1 MAWSMPILNML
12 GSFGNEGNAMN
23 VWSRMTLVLMIG
35 SFPFAI
41 YYFSTLSAAPQKKK
55 RAASLTARIEDKS
68 IDIAVSE
75 MNRGV
80 EAKAKELREIEV
92 KILQNKGSILKLE
105 EDRRAYVNN
114 LESIQS
120 QISEVIKSARSRATP
135 K

>member
-1 MAWSMPILNML
+1 
-12 GSFGNEGNAMN
+12 MN

-41 YYFSTLSAAPQKKK
+41 YHFSTASSAPQKKK
-55 RAASLTARIEDKS
+55 RVASLPARLEDKS
-68 IDIAVSE
+68 MDIAVSE

-120 QISEVIKSARSRATP
+120 QISEVIKSARSRTTP